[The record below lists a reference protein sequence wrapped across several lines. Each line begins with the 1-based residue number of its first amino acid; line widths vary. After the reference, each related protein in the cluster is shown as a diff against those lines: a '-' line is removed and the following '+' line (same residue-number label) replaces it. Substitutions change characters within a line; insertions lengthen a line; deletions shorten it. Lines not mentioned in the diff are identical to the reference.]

1 MQMQMKKKTV
11 WTVVGMLGGF
21 AALGFGAYLVW
32 NSKQARM
39 ARAAKRTG
47 RLLYKAGS
55 VLQSVS
61 GLTE

>member
-1 MQMQMKKKTV
+1 MQMQMEKKTV
-11 WTVVGMLGGF
+11 WTLVGMIGGF
-21 AALGFGAYLVW
+21 AALGVGAYLAW

-61 GLTE
+61 ELAD